1 MKEKD
6 FVRWDDVNTYIEVL
20 ANKLRS
26 MSLSGVYGIPRGGCV
41 LAVMLSYKL
50 GIPLL
55 MAPLKNCVVIDDI
68 ADTGKTLLHY
78 AEKKDY
84 YITTM
89 FYHKQSLVVPDFWY
103 AQKEDNWIVY
113 PWEGER

>member
-1 MKEKD
+1 MEEKE
-6 FVRWDDVNTYIEVL
+6 FVRWDDVQKYIEVL
-20 ANKLRS
+20 AHKLDS
-26 MSLSGVYGIPRGGCV
+26 MHLSGVYGIPRGGCV

-78 AEKKDY
+78 KEKNDY

-103 AQKEDNWIVY
+103 AEKKDNWIIY
-113 PWEGER
+113 PWEGEK